1 MTKQS
6 YTLPQPIKSGDS
18 WFLGNR
24 MVLLVSSATGS
35 LMSTKKKKDTP
46 KGSRTPA
53 ACLEGKHD
61 NRFTIGHSTFYTT
74 AMSLQHFGKGAL
86 RVAKNYTKGYSDTQ
100 AKVRDATSN
109 DPWGPSGTQ
118 MNEIAQLTYNQ
129 NDFVEIM
136 EMLDKRLNDK
146 GKNWRHVFK
155 SLTVL
160 DYLLHAGSENVVLY
174 FKDNLY
180 IIKTLKE
187 FQYVDEDGKDCG
199 ANVRQK
205 AKDISNLLSDTGRLR
220 EERRNRASMRDR
232 MIRGNPGMEEDE
244 EEGGRRSHT
253 APPRRSRATERDDD
267 ELKRAIEASKQSLA
281 EEQARQAAETD
292 LQRAIR
298 LSEEEEARRNK
309 AVEDSNATSLFD
321 DQAQLYVSPPAN
333 GSNNPFPFVDPTP
346 YATGLQPHFTVQP
359 QYTMQSQFTSFNPYQ
374 QQVQQEAMQA
384 EYLRQ
389 QQEWLRQQQELQA
402 QQQAQAL
409 QQQQQQQQ
417 EEWLRQQQ
425 ALQAQQQAQQ
435 LFAQPTGFGS
445 NNPFAPAFSPS
456 PVSHTSP
463 PPVNGTG
470 LGPSFNLQGTYAN
483 STAPS
488 YGSTPSPAPT
498 SSSSQLKQEGSP
510 YSGGAGRGATR
521 ADEDHAHLAN
531 LFANRDDGQDTFG
544 NVGTLRYG
552 QTQAGRI
559 ATQKTGVSGNNPF
572 ALQQQ
577 QAQNPEQP
585 FFSI

>member
-1 MTKQS
+1 
-6 YTLPQPIKSGDS
+6 
-18 WFLGNR
+18 
-24 MVLLVSSATGS
+24 
-35 LMSTKKKKDTP
+35 
-46 KGSRTPA
+46 
-53 ACLEGKHD
+53 
-61 NRFTIGHSTFYTT
+61 
-74 AMSLQHFGKGAL
+74 MSLQHFGKGAL
-86 RVAKNYTKGYSDTQ
+86 RVAKNYTMGYSDTQ

-205 AKDISNLLSDTGRLR
+205 AKDISNLLSDAGRLR

-244 EEGGRRSHT
+244 EDGGRRSV
-253 APPRRSRATERDDD
+253 APQPRKNRTTERDDD
-267 ELKRAIEASKQSLA
+267 ELRRAIEASKQSHA
-281 EEQARQAAETD
+281 EEQARLSEEND
-292 LQRAIR
+292 IQRAIR

-309 AVEDSNATSLFD
+309 AVQDSNAAALFD
-321 DQAQLYVSPPAN
+321 DQSQLPPPAD
-333 GSNNPFPFVDPTP
+333 GSNNPFPFTDPTP
-346 YATGLQPHFTVQP
+346 YATGLQPQFTVQP
-359 QYTMQSQFTSFNPYQ
+359 QYTMQPQFTSFNPYQ
-374 QQVQQEAMQA
+374 QQAQQEAMQA

-389 QQEWLRQQQELQA
+389 QQEWMRQQQELQA
-402 QQQAQAL
+402 QQAQAL
-409 QQQQQQQQ
+409 QQQQQ

-445 NNPFAPAFSPS
+445 NNPFAPTFSPS
-456 PVSHTSP
+456 PASHTSP
-463 PPVNGTG
+463 PSTNGT
-470 LGPSFNLQGTYAN
+470 GPSFNLQGTYAN

-498 SSSSQLKQEGSP
+498 STSSQSRPEGPS
-510 YSGGAGRGATR
+510 YTGGAGRGAAR
-521 ADEDHAHLAN
+521 ADQEHAHLAN

-544 NVGTLRYG
+544 NVGALRYG
-552 QTQAGRI
+552 QTQVGRT
-559 ATQKTGVSGNNPF
+559 AVQQTGVSANNPF
-572 ALQQQ
+572 ALQPQQ
-577 QAQNPEQP
+577 THNPEQP